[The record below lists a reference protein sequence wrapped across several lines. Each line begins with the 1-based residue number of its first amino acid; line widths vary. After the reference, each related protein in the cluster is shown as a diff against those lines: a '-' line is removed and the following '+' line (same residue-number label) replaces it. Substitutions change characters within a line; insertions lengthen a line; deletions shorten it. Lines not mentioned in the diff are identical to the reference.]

1 MWRIRASRAHAAVA
15 AAAANAAA
23 ATAIPGRLPAAG
35 SRLGGALSLEHVPGH
50 LSAVLLCLQLQVP
63 LFASSGQL
71 NASSLERL
79 LGHLAQHCA
88 APLNLL
94 LAAFELGSCRHDR
107 SLVMISEVYNLLLA
121 ARVGGAP
128 AGQDKGLFNAGTMGA
143 LLRQSHCSTNLLL
156 APAAGGG
163 GRCTQP
169 NAPSSPTSINT
180 PRAKRQ
186 QHNRT

>member
-1 MWRIRASRAHAAVA
+1 
-15 AAAANAAA
+15 
-23 ATAIPGRLPAAG
+23 
-35 SRLGGALSLEHVPGH
+35 
-50 LSAVLLCLQLQVP
+50 
-63 LFASSGQL
+63 
-71 NASSLERL
+71 
-79 LGHLAQHCA
+79 
-88 APLNLL
+88 
-94 LAAFELGSCRHDR
+94 
-107 SLVMISEVYNLLLA
+107 MISEVYNLLLA

-128 AGQDKGLFNAGTMGA
+128 AGQDKGSINAGTMGA

-156 APAAGGG
+156 AAGAGGG